1 MKSARL
7 FINTYGKKQARVWQQ
22 RWRIFFM
29 ACADLFGYSQG
40 NEWRVAHYLFV
51 KSSVNIEA

>member
-1 MKSARL
+1 MDQYQQEILAV
-7 FINTYGKKQARVWQQ
+7 FTNTYGEKQARIWRQ

-29 ACADLFGYSQG
+29 SCAELFGYSEG

-51 KSSVNIEA
+51 KSI